1 MAWPSKQTD
10 KCRGGRGNVLQ
21 NACKFTRAGTTVTLR
36 VSSNSERVLIEVE
49 GECGGLPAGNVDD
62 LFRPFDQRSADRTGM
77 GLGLAFSKWGV
88 EANHGRISARDL
100 PGRGCIFTIDLPRL
114 AVPDPAMV

>member
-1 MAWPSKQTD
+1 
-10 KCRGGRGNVLQ
+10 
-21 NACKFTRAGTTVTLR
+21 
-36 VSSNSERVLIEVE
+36 VLIEVE

-62 LFRPFDQRSADRTGM
+62 LIRPFDQRSADRTGI

-88 EANHGRISARDL
+88 EANHGRINARDL
-100 PGRGCIFTIDLPRL
+100 PERGSIFTIDLPRL